1 MSTKPDK
8 SPTPPSLIDQIL
20 FATEADLQAIDEQ
33 IAAITD
39 EIAEKQR
46 TVDGFRAIR
55 KAIEI
60 RINGKPER
68 KKREPREPG
77 DDTPKQQL
85 SDAVFDL
92 LTKEGSM
99 PVPAIA
105 ERLGKTPAIIGMA
118 IGRKSEWF
126 VRKNGEVHIATT

>member
-1 MSTKPDK
+1 MSTKPT
-8 SPTPPSLIDQIL
+8 STSLVDQIL
-20 FATEADLQAIDEQ
+20 FATESDLQAIDERITA
-33 IAAITD
+33 IAD

-46 TVDGFRAIR
+46 TVEGFRAIR

-68 KKREPREPG
+68 KKREPGESG
-77 DDTPKQQL
+77 NGVAKVML
-85 SDAVFDL
+85 YDAIFDL

-105 ERLGKTPAIIGMA
+105 ERLGKPAAVIGMA

-126 VRKNGEVHIATT
+126 RRENGEVHIARTKP

>member
-1 MSTKPDK
+1 MSTKPT
-8 SPTPPSLIDQIL
+8 SPTPPPSLVDQIL
-20 FATEADLQAIDEQ
+20 FATEADLQAIDDQ
-33 IAAITD
+33 ITAITD
-39 EIAEKQR
+39 EICEKQK

-68 KKREPREPG
+68 KKREPG
-77 DDTPKQQL
+77 DGTPKPQVT
-85 SDAVFDL
+85 DIIFDL

-105 ERLGKTPAIIGMA
+105 ERLGKSPAVIGMA
-118 IGRKSEWF
+118 IGRKAEWF
-126 VRKNGEVHIATT
+126 VRKNGEVHIARAE